1 MENGFEVQVNE
12 AAPMENIIT
21 VKVQTQ
27 QAMSIQTHIYSH
39 AMQMSLFG
47 DKKGEDALDCGLYEG
62 MKSSKITYW
71 IGVESQ
77 SAGRGPSASPC
88 R

>member
-27 QAMSIQTHIYSH
+27 QATSIKTDIYSD
-39 AMQMSLFG
+39 AMQMYRFRH
-47 DKKGEDALDCGLYEG
+47 KEVK
-62 MKSSKITYW
+62 MT
-71 IGVESQ
+71 
-77 SAGRGPSASPC
+77 
-88 R
+88 